1 VAAAGE
7 TTDSSRR
14 VVRSVPSGT
23 HHWYLCDDSMLMG
36 SRSEELVYSCM
47 IHGGFRS
54 SPGSA
59 IQLGIGLPLRIS
71 PKEARNILSLRITNS
86 VSFDTVTDAELL
98 ALRYGSDKADL
109 SRFQLDSTQSGEDGR
124 IRGVPTVSRA
134 SSRC

>member
-1 VAAAGE
+1 VALPREEGPPAVAAAGE

-59 IQLGIGLPLRIS
+59 IQLGLRIS
-71 PKEARNILSLRITNS
+71 PKEARNILRLLITTS
-86 VSFDTVTDAELL
+86 VSFDTVKDAESL
-98 ALRYGSDKADL
+98 ALRCGSDKADI
-109 SRFQLDSTQSGEDGR
+109 SRL
-124 IRGVPTVSRA
+124 
-134 SSRC
+134 